1 MEMFER
7 IKLLRTEQLHMTQ
20 TEFGEALGVKRDVI
34 NNIENNRL
42 KNPEK
47 QEPIYRLMCE
57 KFNVNEEWLRTGNG
71 EMFIPL
77 TRDQL
82 ITDFAADLIMENDT
96 FKKRLVEALAKLDES
111 EWDVLEKL
119 AESLIKKTRV
129 SPSLKALCR
138 IGTQVPTP
146 QYCWTC

>member
-57 KFNVNEEWLRTGNG
+57 KFNVSEEWLRTGKG

-77 TRDQL
+77 TRDRL
-82 ITDFAADLIMENDT
+82 ITDFAANLIMENDT
-96 FKKRLVEALAKLDES
+96 FKKRLVEALAKLDEN
-111 EWDVLEKL
+111 EWEVLEKL
-119 AESLIKKTRV
+119 AESLIKKD
-129 SPSLKALCR
+129 
-138 IGTQVPTP
+138 
-146 QYCWTC
+146 

>member
-57 KFNVNEEWLRTGNG
+57 KFNVSEEWLRTGKG

-96 FKKRLVEALAKLDES
+96 FKKRLVEALAKLDEN
-111 EWDVLEKL
+111 EWEVLEKL
-119 AESLIKKTRV
+119 AESLIKKD
-129 SPSLKALCR
+129 
-138 IGTQVPTP
+138 
-146 QYCWTC
+146 